1 MTIADRVKAV
11 VSQPEN
17 SILLR
22 NMNVVTAA
30 GRDPI
35 EAILRGVGYSSKE
48 VTIRVDPEV
57 ESAITQRRHYTHS
70 ELPGAT
76 ARVQSP
82 EGKFLRNVPE
92 KAGIRPTTLVAFS
105 TTEWD
110 WSAKQRARYLDVL
123 EGFFRGLAKRD
134 SPFGIYDNAGLDHDE
149 GVKHYFE
156 FS

>member
-1 MTIADRVKAV
+1 MTLADRVRKI

-30 GRDPI
+30 DNKLVHT
-35 EAILRGVGYSSKE
+35 ALRHAGYSSQE
-48 VTIRVDPEV
+48 VTMRVDPEV
-57 ESAITQRRHYTHS
+57 ELVTTQRRDYIHS
-70 ELPGAT
+70 GLPGAT

-82 EGKFLRNVPE
+82 EGKFLREVPE
-92 KAGIRPTTLVAFS
+92 RAGIQPKTLVAFS

-110 WSAKQRARYLDVL
+110 WSDGQRAQYFKALSN
-123 EGFFRGLAKRD
+123 FFRHLAARD
-134 SPFGIYDNAGLDHDE
+134 RPFGIYDSVGFGHDD